1 MNYASYNTEELCT
14 FLKLWGTGFKQ
25 LDPKKHENAEA
36 YYQACVDAHE
46 FLKGEKMHFYTL
58 AGLRRTM
65 LLIAQDFYVEFTSK
79 RQGESY
85 KHRSELCTYIAENL
99 LKTQTIEGVQQNLFQ

>member
-1 MNYASYNTEELCT
+1 MNYADYSVSEICT
-14 FLKLWGTGFKQ
+14 FLKLWGTGFKK
-25 LDPKKHENAEA
+25 LDPKEHPTAEA

-46 FLKGEKMHFYTL
+46 FLIKKPMHFYSL

-65 LLIAQDFYVEFTSK
+65 LLIASDFYVEFTSK
-79 RQGESY
+79 KKGETY

-99 LKTQTIEGVQQNLFQ
+99 LKMEVTEGVQKSLFQ